1 MKMIITAILV
11 ALSFGAAAEEMPKTS
26 AEALARCEAMNA
38 RLSIVEDCTQTD
50 FVYRT
55 LKEREPERNPPARN
69 SDIRN
74 PQNRTNFSSAA
85 DFLEWCMA
93 YSWKDEE
100 KCKAAPIYLSLKEGE
115 PKADSKRPTAVSDD
129 MPKTSA
135 EALAQCK
142 AHNLRFGI
150 VEDCTKTDFV
160 YKTMKEVEAYRAR
173 QAKAE
178 KAAKAKAA
186 RPGVRIGMTRDQV
199 INGTN
204 WGKPQKV
211 NRTTT
216 RYGTSEQWV
225 YGDGNYLYFE
235 DGVLTSIQN

>member
-1 MKMIITAILV
+1 MKVIITAVLV
-11 ALSFGAAAEEMPKTS
+11 AMSFGASAEDTPKTS

-38 RLSIVEDCTQTD
+38 RRGIVEDCTQTD

-55 LKEREPERNPPARN
+55 LKDREPPERVQSP
-69 SDIRN
+69 
-74 PQNRTNFSSAA
+74 SS
-85 DFLEWCMA
+85 E
-93 YSWKDEE
+93 
-100 KCKAAPIYLSLKEGE
+100 
-115 PKADSKRPTAVSDD
+115 RPTTVSDD

-142 AHNLRFGI
+142 AHNLRLGI

-160 YKTMKEVEAYRAR
+160 YKTMKEVEAYRAK

-178 KAAKAKAA
+178 KAAKAQAA
-186 RPGVRIGMTRDQV
+186 RPGVRIGMTQDQV
-199 INGTN
+199 INGTH
-204 WGKPQKV
+204 WGKPSKV

-225 YGDGNYLYFE
+225 YGHGNYLYFE
-235 DGVLTSIQN
+235 NGVLTSIQN